1 MRETGFRPFFVFVIT
16 RAGFGQGE
24 EPLSSK
30 KKKQSQPKHPFPS
43 AERERVLETVYKLAE
58 PLCSAEGMEL
68 VFVEFQAEA
77 GGRILRLY
85 IDQPG
90 GVTLDDCAT
99 ISRQLGDLLDVGLET
114 DEPYNLEV
122 SSPGANRPLGKLT
135 DYERFKGQEAKIQVA
150 EPIDG
155 QKNFKGTLMGA
166 EDHLIAILTHDK
178 TVAVHFDTITKA
190 RLINYN
196 GES

>member
-1 MRETGFRPFFVFVIT
+1 
-16 RAGFGQGE
+16 
-24 EPLSSK
+24 LSR
-30 KKKQSQPKHPFPS
+30 KKQKQVQQNAPFPS
-43 AERERVLETVYKLAE
+43 AERERVMAAAHKLAE

-68 VFVEFQAEA
+68 VFIEFQAEP

-90 GVTLDDCAT
+90 GVTLDDCAG
-99 ISRQLGDLLDVGLET
+99 ISRQISDLLDVGLET
-114 DEPYNLEV
+114 DEPYSLEV
-122 SSPGANRPLGKLT
+122 SSPGANRPLGKLE
-135 DYERFKGQEAKIQVA
+135 DYNRFKGQEAKIQII

-166 EDHLIAILTHDK
+166 EDSLITILTNDK
-178 TVAVHFDTITKA
+178 TVAIRFDTITKA

>member
-1 MRETGFRPFFVFVIT
+1 MSR
-16 RAGFGQGE
+16 
-24 EPLSSK
+24 
-30 KKKQSQPKHPFPS
+30 KKQKQPQQTSPFPS
-43 AERERVLETVYKLAE
+43 AERERVLAAVRKLAE
-58 PLCSAEGMEL
+58 PLCHAEGMEL
-68 VFVEFQAEA
+68 VFIEYQAEP

-85 IDQPG
+85 IDHPG
-90 GVTLDDCAT
+90 GVSLDDCVN
-99 ISRQLGDLLDVGLET
+99 ISRQLSDLLDVGLET

-122 SSPGANRPLGKLT
+122 SSPGANRPLGKLA
-135 DYERFKGQEAKIQVA
+135 DYLRFKGQEAKIQVA

-166 EDHLIAILTHDK
+166 EDSLITILTNDK
-178 TVAVHFDTITKA
+178 TVAIRFDTITKA

>member
-1 MRETGFRPFFVFVIT
+1 M
-16 RAGFGQGE
+16 
-24 EPLSSK
+24 SSK
-30 KKKQSQPKHPFPS
+30 KKKQLQEKKPFPS
-43 AERERVLETVYKLAE
+43 AEQERVLETAGKLAE
-58 PLCSAEGMEL
+58 PLCNAEGMEL
-68 VFVEFQAEA
+68 VFTEYQAEP

-90 GVTLDDCAT
+90 GVTLDDCAN
-99 ISRQLGDLLDVGLET
+99 ISRQLGDLLDVSLET

-122 SSPGANRPLGKLT
+122 SSPGVNRPLGKLA
-135 DYERFKGQEAKIQVA
+135 DFNRFKGQEAKIQVS
-150 EPIDG
+150 EPIDS

-166 EDHLIAILTHDK
+166 EGSEITILTNDK
-178 TVAVHFDTITKA
+178 TVAIRFDTITKA

>member
-1 MRETGFRPFFVFVIT
+1 MG
-16 RAGFGQGE
+16 
-24 EPLSSK
+24 SK
-30 KKKQSQPKHPFPS
+30 KKKQHHENKPFPS
-43 AERERVLETVYKLAE
+43 AERERILEAVGKLAE
-58 PLCSAEGMEL
+58 PLCRAEGMEL
-68 VFVEFQAEA
+68 VFTEYQAEP

-90 GVTLDDCAT
+90 GVTLDDCAN

-122 SSPGANRPLGKLT
+122 SSPGVNRPLGKLS
-135 DYERFKGQEAKIQVA
+135 DFNRFKGQAAKIQIS

-166 EDHLIAILTHDK
+166 EDSQITILTNDK
-178 TVAVHFDTITKA
+178 TVAIRFDTITKA